1 MEMNM
6 RVTFRVIFLLLL
18 LAALPAS
25 AESLYRDESFQSL
38 TADRRAYRVG
48 DALTVLVVENSSAA
62 SSADT
67 TTEKRGGVGVA
78 VTTQSDEKRGN
89 IDLTETFGGK
99 GKIQRTGRLLATLTV
114 SVTAIAPNGDLI
126 VTGSQ
131 LIEVNEE
138 KQHIQLEGR
147 VRPVDVTET
156 NTVLSSRIAEAK
168 IAYVGAGLLGEKQ
181 RPGILTRFLSWLRI
195 L

>member
-1 MEMNM
+1 MEMKM
-6 RVTFRVIFLLLL
+6 RTPVLVLL
-18 LAALPAS
+18 LAALPAA

-67 TTEKRGGVGVA
+67 TTEKRGGVGIA
-78 VTTQSDEKRGN
+78 LSTHNSDKRAN
-89 IDLTETFGGK
+89 VELTEDFAGK
-99 GKIQRTGRLLATLTV
+99 GKIQRSGRLLATLTV
-114 SVTAIAPNGDLI
+114 NVVALAPNGDLI
-126 VTGSQ
+126 IAGSQ

-147 VRPVDVTET
+147 VRPTDVTDA
-156 NTVLSSRIAEAK
+156 NTVLSSRIADAR
-168 IAYVGAGLLGEKQ
+168 ISYVGDGLLGEKQ

>member
-1 MEMNM
+1 M
-6 RVTFRVIFLLLL
+6 RTALLLLVL

-25 AESLYRDESFQSL
+25 AESLYSDESFQSL
-38 TADRRAYRVG
+38 TSDRRAYRVG
-48 DALTVLVVENSSAA
+48 DVLTVMVVENSSAS

-67 TTEKRGGVGVA
+67 STEKRGGVGIA
-78 VTTQSDEKRGN
+78 LSTQKEDKHAN
-89 IDLTETFGGK
+89 LDLTENFAGK
-99 GKIQRTGRLLATLTV
+99 GKINRTGRLLATLTV
-114 SVTAIAPNGDLI
+114 NVTAIAPNGDLM
-126 VTGSQ
+126 VSGSQ

-147 VRPVDVTET
+147 VRPIDVTET
-156 NTVLSSRIAEAK
+156 NSVLSSRIADAK
-168 IAYVGAGLLGEKQ
+168 MSYVGYGLLGEKQ

>member
-1 MEMNM
+1 M
-6 RVTFRVIFLLLL
+6 RTTVVVLLIV
-18 LAALPAS
+18 AALPAF

-48 DALTVLVVENSSAA
+48 DALTVLVVENSSAS

-67 TTEKRGGVGVA
+67 TTEKRGGVGIA
-78 VTTQSDEKRGN
+78 LSTHNEDKRAN
-89 IDLTETFGGK
+89 VDLTENFAGK
-99 GKIQRTGRLLATLTV
+99 GKIQRAGRLLATLTV
-114 SVTAIAPNGDLI
+114 SVAAIASNGDL
-126 VTGSQ
+126 VVSGSQ

-147 VRPVDVTET
+147 VRPTDVSEA

-168 IAYVGAGLLGEKQ
+168 ISYVGDGLLGEKQ

>member
-1 MEMNM
+1 M
-6 RVTFRVIFLLLL
+6 RATVVLLL
-18 LAALPAS
+18 LAALPAF
-25 AESLYRDESFQSL
+25 AESLYQAESFQSL

-48 DALTVLVVENSSAA
+48 DALTVLVLENSSAS

-67 TTEKRGGVGVA
+67 TTEKRGGVGIA
-78 VTTQSDEKRGN
+78 VSTQSSDKRAN
-89 IDLTETFGGK
+89 VDITEDFTGK
-99 GKIQRTGRLLATLTV
+99 GKIQRSGRLLATLTV
-114 SVTAIAPNGDLI
+114 NVVSVAPNGDLI

-147 VRPVDVTET
+147 VRPTDVTES
-156 NTVLSSRIAEAK
+156 NTVLSSRIADAK
-168 IAYVGAGLLGEKQ
+168 IAYVGDGLLGEKQ